1 LDLQKTRSEE
11 TPFVLLPDEIVSTI
25 APFTPLFS
33 DRVWK
38 HAETLIVGA
47 ILARSRRT
55 VASALRAAGAGE
67 ETHFT
72 NYHRVLNRVRW
83 DSLAASRILLGLI
96 VTALVA
102 TGAPLILGADDT
114 IERRPSRRIRA
125 RGLYRDPVRSTKAHV
140 VRAWGLKWVSLMVLV
155 KVPFSK
161 RVWALPFLTALVR
174 GEKRHN
180 GPRRHKKAPEFV
192 RQMARLVRE
201 WMPDRAI
208 VLVLDG
214 GFACVELAL
223 ACAASD
229 ITMVSRLRLDAR
241 LFHPPSPQ
249 PKGKRGPKPQ
259 KGARQRSLAQW
270 AARSDTP
277 WQEVEVDWY
286 GGGRKTVQLLS
297 RTALWHRQGKAPV
310 PVRWVLVRDPEGR
323 CRDEAFFC
331 TQVDASPEQ
340 IIAWFVMRWS
350 VEVTF
355 QEARA
360 QLGFQ
365 TQRQWSDLAIERTTP
380 ALLALFS
387 IVTLVAVRL
396 HKGGHLSVATSA
408 WYAKTEP
415 TFSDCLAAVRR
426 RIWPALHLPHS
437 GKTPDIVQF
446 PRDDFDRLLA
456 QLLAAA

>member
-1 LDLQKTRSEE
+1 M
-11 TPFVLLPDEIVSTI
+11 VLPEEIVSTL

-33 DRVWK
+33 DRVWQ
-38 HAETLIVGA
+38 HAQTLIVGA

-55 VASALRAAGAGE
+55 VASALRAAGKGDE
-67 ETHFT
+67 KHFT

-96 VTALVA
+96 VAALVA
-102 TGAPLILGADDT
+102 SGAPVILAADDT
-114 IERRPSRRIRA
+114 IERRPSRQIRA

-140 VRAWGLKWVSLMVLV
+140 VRVWGLKWVSMMVLV
-155 KVPFSK
+155 KVPFCE

-174 GEKRHN
+174 GEKRHT
-180 GPRRHKKAPEFV
+180 GPRRHKKAPEV
-192 RQMARLVRE
+192 VAQMARLVRR

-214 GFACVELAL
+214 GFACVELAA

-229 ITMVSRLRLDAR
+229 LTMVSRLRLDAR
-241 LFHPPSPQ
+241 LFHPPGPR
-249 PKGKRGPKPQ
+249 PKGKRGPTPK
-259 KGARQRSLAQW
+259 KGARQRSLSAW

-277 WQEVEVDWY
+277 WEEVEVDWY
-286 GGGRKTVQLLS
+286 GGTRKTVRVLS

-310 PVRWVLVRDPEGR
+310 AVRWVLVRDPDGR

-331 TQVDASPEQ
+331 TQLSATPEQ
-340 IIAWFVMRWS
+340 IVAWFVMRWS

-355 QEARA
+355 EEARA
-360 QLGFQ
+360 QLGLQ

-387 IVTLVAVRL
+387 IVTLMAVRL
-396 HKGGHLSVATSA
+396 HEGGQLSAATSA
-408 WYAKTEP
+408 WYAKKEP
-415 TFSDCLAAVRR
+415 TFSDCLSAARR
-426 RIWPALHLPHS
+426 RIWPAIHLPHS

-456 QLLAAA
+456 QLLTAA